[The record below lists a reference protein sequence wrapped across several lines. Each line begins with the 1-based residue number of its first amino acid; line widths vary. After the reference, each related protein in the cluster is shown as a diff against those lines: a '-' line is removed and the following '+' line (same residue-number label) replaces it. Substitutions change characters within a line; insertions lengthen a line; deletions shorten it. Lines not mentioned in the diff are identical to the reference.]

1 LDEDQQQ
8 HEDDDGNKDSWAQL
22 QEQAKAV
29 QAREELVGAP
39 FYQLVKA
46 IDVCAAIS
54 LNL

>member
-8 HEDDDGNKDSWAQL
+8 DEDEDGNKTWAQI

-39 FYQLVKA
+39 FDQLVKA
-46 IDVCAAIS
+46 IDVRW
-54 LNL
+54 LPPFL